1 MTSTT
6 DLFFNLTPHKV
17 LEAVE
22 DAYQP
27 TNPLCY
33 PLSSFEN
40 RVYEVELEDRSR
52 VVAKFYRPSRWSEAQ
67 ILEEHQFLLDLAEA
81 EVPVCPPL
89 PLRTGGTLGSIEG
102 IWYCVFPRM
111 GGRAPDEPDDA
122 LLMRLG
128 MLAARIHNV
137 GASRQ
142 SLHRSRLSGDLFVRQ
157 NIPLLRDT
165 GRVPPRLFP
174 RYERAARVIADAVDA
189 GLAGASMSRIHGDLH
204 HGNLLLRD
212 DVLRVIDFDD
222 MMVGPAVQDLW
233 LLLPGRDAETR
244 ARREIFIEGYESLRS
259 FERRTLSLI
268 EPLRGLRRVHYA
280 AWIARRYHDPIF
292 PRTFPHFGSEAY
304 WEEETRDLEEIV
316 RLLSAPSD
324 EAFWS

>member
-6 DLFFNLTPHKV
+6 DLFFSLTPHKV
-17 LEAVE
+17 LEAIE

-67 ILEEHQFLLDLAEA
+67 ILEEHQFLHDLVEA

-89 PLRTGGTLGSIEG
+89 QLRSGGTLGSIEG
-102 IWYCVFPRM
+102 IWFCLFPRV
-111 GGRAPDEPDDA
+111 GGRAPDEPDEA
-122 LLMRLG
+122 LVERLG

-137 GASRQ
+137 GAARPSE
-142 SLHRSRLSGDLFVRQ
+142 HRNRLSGELFVRQ
-157 NIPLLRDT
+157 NISLLRDV
-165 GRVPPRLFP
+165 GRLPARLVA
-174 RYERAARVIADAVDA
+174 RYERAARLIADAVDA
-189 GLAGASMSRIHGDLH
+189 GLAGVGMSRIHGDLH

-212 DVLRVIDFDD
+212 GLLRAIDFDD

-244 ARREIFIEGYESLRS
+244 VRREIFLEGYEALRS
-259 FERRTLSLI
+259 FDRKTLSLI

-316 RLLSAPSD
+316 RLMSAPD
-324 EAFWS
+324 AFGFEA